1 MVPYFYKITNLINGK
16 YYYGSTIHDNLKKYG
31 GSNKNIKAAYK
42 KYGKGNFKFEKLKM
56 FETREEAFEFE
67 ERFLRLYNMKNNK
80 MSYNM
85 SNHGKGGDTIS
96 QHPNRDKIIKK
107 IGRKGRI
114 SNRKGIPME
123 EEQKEKISKSLKE
136 SYKNGRPRMVN
147 KGSKLSS
154 EHKAKISEAC
164 KGKRSNEKN
173 GMWGKGKPI
182 SINGV
187 EYQSISEAARKTGVH
202 VKTITYR
209 INNKNE
215 KEWKRI

>member
-1 MVPYFYKITNLINGK
+1 MIPYFYKITNLINGK
-16 YYYGSTIHDNLKKYG
+16 YYYGSTIQEDLIKYG
-31 GSNKNIKAAYK
+31 GSNLLLKLSYK
-42 KYGKGNFKFEKLKM
+42 KYGKNNFKFEKLKF
-56 FETREEAFEFE
+56 FESRFEAFEFE
-67 ERFLRLYNMKNNK
+67 ERFLRLYDMRNNR

-85 SNHGKGGDTIS
+85 SNNGNGGDTIS
-96 QHPNRDKIIKK
+96 QNPNRDKIIKK
-107 IGRKGRI
+107 LGRKGRI
-114 SNRKGIPME
+114 SNRKGIIME
-123 EEQKEKISKSLKE
+123 EEQKVKISKSLKE
-136 SYKNGRPRMVN
+136 SYKNGRAKMVN

-173 GMWGKGKPI
+173 GMWCKGKPI

-187 EYQSISEAARKTGVH
+187 EYQSIAEAARKTGLH
-202 VKTITYR
+202 IKTITYR